1 MWLPLSDHH
10 SDDGGHITHITHS
23 DDGDEDGATHSDTG
37 DDGTTKLTRS
47 PRSVRSS
54 RAAQPGAQHTP
65 PASLPR
71 FRCEE
76 AVHMLARLAFPGGLA
91 AAGIVGVEW
100 WAMRTATT
108 GSVEM
113 HHDKDVRCTMTKRTS
128 SATRLQLYSTS
139 S

>member
-10 SDDGGHITHITHS
+10 IEHINDGDDDGAMHS
-23 DDGDEDGATHSDTG
+23 DAG
-37 DDGTTKLTRS
+37 DDGTTRTKLTRS

-54 RAAQPGAQHTP
+54 RAARRAEQRAAQRAEQHTTP
-65 PASLPR
+65 QALPR

-113 HHDKDVRCTMTKRTS
+113 HHDKDVSDR
-128 SATRLQLYSTS
+128 
-139 S
+139 

>member
-1 MWLPLSDHH
+1 MWLPLSDH
-10 SDDGGHITHITHS
+10 HS

-113 HHDKDVRCTMTKRTS
+113 HHDKDVRCTMTKRTI